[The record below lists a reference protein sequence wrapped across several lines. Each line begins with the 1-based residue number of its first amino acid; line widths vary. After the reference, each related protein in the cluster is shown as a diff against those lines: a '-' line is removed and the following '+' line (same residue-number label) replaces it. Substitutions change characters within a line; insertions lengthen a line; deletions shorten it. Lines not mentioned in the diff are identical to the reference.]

1 MLDQLGAVQGEAAP
15 PRVEDFALRAPRIS
29 PPAALAAMFSS
40 QPLDRLNHSYGKSYA
55 DLARMWLR
63 NVPEPPDW
71 VAYPDDEQAIV
82 DLLDWAA
89 RHNVAVVPYGGGS
102 SVCGGVEPAVGSS
115 YAGTVSLDMERLSRV
130 LEVDRT
136 SRAARIQAGALGP
149 ELEAQLKPHG
159 LTLRHF
165 PQSFEFSTLGGW
177 IATRAGGHYATQH
190 THIDDFVE
198 NTRLVT
204 PAGVMQTRRLP
215 GSGAGPAPDRL
226 VLGSE
231 GTLGVITEAWV
242 RLQDAPRFRASAS
255 VRFGDYVKGVACVR
269 ALAQSGLNPANCRL
283 LDPLETVFSGV
294 GDGSHAI
301 LVLGFE
307 SADHPLQPWMARAL
321 ELVREHGGDFDAE
334 AVARSMAPEGA
345 DVQRMGAQ
353 AHRTGAAGAWR
364 DAFLRMPY
372 WRDPAVGLGVIMDTF
387 ETAITWDRFEAFYTA
402 VKADVSAAIQRAT
415 GNEALLSCRFT
426 HVYPD
431 GPAPY
436 FTLAVNGSTDGSVAS
451 ALAAWRDIKAAAN
464 EAVTTHGGTITHHHA
479 VGRDHRSGYER
490 EADPLFRRLLAAAKR
505 EVDPRAVLNP
515 GVLFDPLGRANFC
528 TCTICCRVMLLAA
541 SSRAFTAA
549 VSPFAAARLNHRWAR
564 KTCPLGHLPLCHK
577 SSLGCTA
584 PAHAPALQRACT
596 TSQLRHSP
604 ASHPFLYQTSSR
616 GLTAPQQYPVLRPV
630 GTT

>member
-1 MLDQLGAVQGEAAP
+1 MTAQTLSRRPPRRFWGWGQADAALDDREQANLRFMLDQLGAVQGEAPP
-15 PRVEDFALRAPRIS
+15 PRVEDFALRVPRIS
-29 PPAALAAMFSS
+29 PPPALAAMFSTL
-40 QPLDRLNHSYGKSYA
+40 PLDRLNHSYGKSYA

-63 NVPEPPDW
+63 DVPEPPDW

-102 SVCGGVEPAVGSS
+102 SVCGGVEPAVGAS
-115 YAGTVSLDMERLSRV
+115 YAGTVSMDLERLHRV
-130 LEVDRT
+130 LEVDRS

-177 IATRAGGHYATQH
+177 IATRAGGHYAMQH

-255 VRFGDYVKGVACVR
+255 VRFDDYAKGVACVR
-269 ALAQSGLNPANCRL
+269 ALSQSGLNPANCRL

-294 GDGSHAI
+294 GDGSHAL

-307 SADHPLQPWMARAL
+307 SADHPLQAWMARAL
-321 ELVREHGGDFDAE
+321 ELVREHGGQFDAD
-334 AVARSMAPEGA
+334 AVARSMAPEGG
-345 DVQRMGAQ
+345 DS
-353 AHRTGAAGAWR
+353 HRTGAAGAWR

-387 ETAITWDRFEAFYTA
+387 ETAITWDRFDAFYTG
-402 VKADVSAAIQRAT
+402 VKADVSAAIERAT

-436 FTLAVNGSTDGSVAS
+436 FTLAVNGAADGSVAS

-464 EAVTTHGGTITHHHA
+464 EAVTQHGGTITHHHA

-490 EADPLFRRLLAAAKR
+490 EADPLFRRLLAAAKH

-515 GVLFDPLGRANFC
+515 GVLFDPLGRTVGITGA
-528 TCTICCRVMLLAA
+528 LAVQRT
-541 SSRAFTAA
+541 SN
-549 VSPFAAARLNHRWAR
+549 AR
-564 KTCPLGHLPLCHK
+564 
-577 SSLGCTA
+577 
-584 PAHAPALQRACT
+584 
-596 TSQLRHSP
+596 
-604 ASHPFLYQTSSR
+604 
-616 GLTAPQQYPVLRPV
+616 
-630 GTT
+630 